1 MHLLWPPPRGGPSSD
16 DALSLI
22 TAPANEHAAL
32 KEFMSAFLTAHHLAA
47 GDQVDN
53 LSTSFAASLADWMDG
68 GEPDFGQPALAKA
81 IALRSRKAS
90 GVGITGSPLTN
101 NYNNRPKRGRRLQA
115 LGPLLAGCQQQR
127 YYAVCGFLPPS
138 APPPPSP
145 PPPPPSPPPSPVA
158 PVPTGSAVVSVPT
171 VAVELVVAGMVSDF
185 TETRKASIKQVFA
198 DDAGVT
204 LDKVGLE
211 VRFAPAAACNRAVAV

>member
-1 MHLLWPPPRGGPSSD
+1 MCAWGPSSIAYSTGTYYNAAANSCEIQCTSSGRRLEEGPSSD

-22 TAPANEHAAL
+22 TAPENEHAAL

-81 IALRSRKAS
+81 IALRSRKAA

-115 LGPLLAGCQQQR
+115 LGPHSLVASNRGTMQCAASFRRLRRRLHRRRRHRHLRRRLRWRRCQ
-127 YYAVCGFLPPS
+127 
-138 APPPPSP
+138 
-145 PPPPPSPPPSPVA
+145 
-158 PVPTGSAVVSVPT
+158 
-171 VAVELVVAGMVSDF
+171 
-185 TETRKASIKQVFA
+185 
-198 DDAGVT
+198 
-204 LDKVGLE
+204 
-211 VRFAPAAACNRAVAV
+211 PAAPSSVYRRSPWSSWSQAW